1 MEFTP
6 DTTSTIDL
14 IQPDPDSTID
24 LLYSR
29 LNALTLSTE
38 GTLPGNR
45 AFGLKRNFLSRP
57 PRQARNLFAIELSE
71 KAAIY
76 IPEVSIKAVDGE
88 ISGDGMEDITVTIE
102 RSGKG

>member
-6 DTTSTIDL
+6 DTTSTIEL
-14 IQPDPDSTID
+14 IQPDSDNDIA

-45 AFGLKRNFLSRP
+45 AFGLKRDFLSRP

-76 IPEVSIKAVDGE
+76 VPEVKIKAVDGE
-88 ISGDGMEDITVTIE
+88 VSGEGMEDMIVHVE
-102 RSGKG
+102 RSNKA